1 MPGRARRGVGR
12 AAGTLHL
19 LLVLALA
26 GCATTRPAPST
37 AAPIPPGR
45 AVELVQQWAA
55 EWASFPGARGAMDLT
70 AKNRRGSER
79 VAALVLLAPTALRV
93 EVATPF
99 GLPALV
105 ATAGP
110 DEIMIFRVLERRAQ
124 TTRPSPEAVERWLGV
139 PLPPVTL
146 IRLLVGN
153 VPTPAD
159 PQTVTVESAPS
170 PPHLTWVEGGVR
182 HRVWVTAE
190 GRPAR
195 LLLERAAGDGDR
207 LGADFEWSNGGGI
220 AAVRIEA
227 PAKGSELTVRYLS
240 IEYRDNP
247 PEAFRLTLPSDI
259 PIQRLD

>member
-1 MPGRARRGVGR
+1 VPGRVGRGGWR
-12 AAGTLHL
+12 AAGAL
-19 LLVLALA
+19 LLFLALA
-26 GCATTRPAPST
+26 GCATTRPGPPT
-37 AAPIPPGR
+37 DAAIPPGR
-45 AVELVQQWAA
+45 AVELVQRWAA
-55 EWASFPGARGAMDLT
+55 EWAAFPGARAAIDLT

-79 VAALVLLAPTALRV
+79 VAALILLAPTALRV

-110 DEIMIFRVLERRAQ
+110 DEIVIFRVLERRAQ

-159 PQTVTVESAPS
+159 PQAAGVESAPT
-170 PPHLTWVEGGVR
+170 PHLTWVENGVR

-195 LLLERAAGDGDR
+195 LLLERAAGEGDR
-207 LGADFEWSNGGGI
+207 LATDFEWSTGGGI
-220 AAVRIEA
+220 AAVRVEA
-227 PAKGSELTVRYLS
+227 PAKGSTLAVRYLS
-240 IEYRDNP
+240 IEYRENP
-247 PEAFRLTLPSDI
+247 PEAFRLTLPADI
-259 PIQRLD
+259 PVQRLD